1 MSDII
6 NLINDFGQKNP
17 DRIAIRHKEDELTYQ
32 QLIDESSK
40 LAHLLQDT
48 QKPLVIY
55 GHMSPYMLVGMIGAI
70 KAGCGYVPID
80 TSVPQER
87 VQMIIEKVQPQ
98 FILNT
103 SEETLENHLAQEITI
118 NDIQQSDNPT
128 IFDSQMS
135 PNDVVYTIFT
145 SGSTGEPKGVQIE
158 YASLVE
164 FAEWMVSLNES
175 NEPNE
180 PQEWL
185 NQAPFSFD
193 LSVMAIYPCLTS
205 GGTLNLVDKEMIN
218 KPKLLNE
225 MLVNTP
231 INAWVSTP
239 SFMEMCLLLPNL
251 DGNDYPSLNH
261 FFFCGEILPYRTAK
275 ALVDRYPNAVI
286 YNTYGPTEATV
297 AVTGVKITPEIL
309 EQYNPLPVGVAR
321 PNTSLSTTDE
331 GELVIKGNSVSLGY
345 LKNKEKTEAVF
356 NFEDGI
362 RTYHTGDKAV
372 EKDGNWFIQG
382 RIDFQIKLNGYRMEL
397 EEIETQL
404 RQSQYVR
411 ETVVVPIYKNDKVV
425 YLVGAVVP
433 TEKVENDLEMTR
445 AIKSELKSRLP
456 EYMIPRKF
464 VWMEQLPLTS
474 NGKLD
479 RKQVAKDID
488 A

>member
-1 MSDII
+1 MTDII
-6 NLINDFGQKNP
+6 NLINDFGQRHP
-17 DRIAIRHKEDELTYQ
+17 QRVAVRHKDETLTYQ
-32 QLIDESSK
+32 QLMDESSK
-40 LAHLLQDT
+40 LAHLLQDN
-48 QKPLVIY
+48 QKPLIVY

-80 TSVPQER
+80 TSVPSER
-87 VQMIIEKVQPQ
+87 VNMIINKVQPEML
-98 FILNT
+98 FNTTDSPLNQPGI
-103 SEETLENHLAQEITI
+103 QELTI
-118 NDIQQSDNPT
+118 QSIQDSDNPT
-128 IFDSQMS
+128 LFDSQMGLT
-135 PNDVVYTIFT
+135 DVVYTIFT

-158 YASLVE
+158 YASLIE

-175 NEPNE
+175 EGA
-180 PQEWL
+180 QEWL

-205 GGTLNLVDKEMIN
+205 GGTLNLVDKDMIN
-218 KPKLLNE
+218 KPKLLND

-251 DGNDYPSLNH
+251 NEASYPSLNH
-261 FFFCGEILPYRTAK
+261 FFFCGEILPHRTAK
-275 ALVDRYPNAVI
+275 ALLDRYPSAVV

-297 AVTGVKITPEIL
+297 AVTGVKLTPEII
-309 EQYNPLPVGVAR
+309 ETYNPLPVGVSR
-321 PNTSLSTTDE
+321 PNTTLFTTDE

-345 LKNKEKTEAVF
+345 LDNKEKTEAVF
-356 NFEDGI
+356 NFEDGLRI
-362 RTYHTGDKAV
+362 YHTGDKAI
-372 EKDGNWFIQG
+372 EKDGQWFIQG

-404 RQSQYVR
+404 RQSAFVR
-411 ETVVVPIYKNDKVV
+411 ETVVVPVYKNNKVIH
-425 YLVGAVVP
+425 LIGAVVP
-433 TEKVENDLEMTR
+433 TEEVKDDLEMTR
-445 AIKSELKSRLP
+445 QIKSELKSRLP

-464 VWMEQLPLTS
+464 VWMKQLPLTS

-479 RKQVAKDID
+479 RKQVAKDIN

>member
-103 SEETLENHLAQEITI
+103 SEETIVNHSAQEITI

-145 SGSTGEPKGVQIE
+145 SGSTGKPKGVQIE

-175 NEPNE
+175 NEPNG

-251 DGNDYPSLNH
+251 NGNDYPSLNH
-261 FFFCGEILPYRTAK
+261 FFFCGEILPHRTAK

-404 RQSQYVR
+404 RQLQYVR

>member
-17 DRIAIRHKEDELTYQ
+17 DRVAIRHKDEELTYK
-32 QLIDESSK
+32 QLMDESSK

-48 QKPLVIY
+48 KQPLIVF
-55 GHMSPYMLVGMIGAI
+55 GHMSPFMLVGMIGAI

-80 TSVPQER
+80 TSVPSER
-87 VQMIIEKVQPQ
+87 VEMIIDKVQPE
-98 FILNT
+98 FIFNTTETTLNHHT
-103 SEETLENHLAQEITI
+103 ATEITI
-118 NDIQQSDNPT
+118 QDIQQSDNP
-128 IFDSQMS
+128 IVFDSQMAMT
-135 PNDVVYTIFT
+135 DVVYTIFT

-158 YASLVE
+158 YASLIE

-175 NEPNE
+175 NE

-205 GGTLNLVDKEMIN
+205 GGTLNLVDKDMIN

-251 DGNDYPSLNH
+251 NESSYPSLNH
-261 FFFCGEILPYRTAK
+261 FFFCGEILPHRTAK
-275 ALVDRYPNAVI
+275 ALMDRYPNAVI

-297 AVTGVKITPEIL
+297 AVTGVKLTPEII
-309 EQYNPLPVGVAR
+309 ETYNPLPVGVSR
-321 PNTSLSTTDE
+321 PNTTLSTTDE

-356 NFEDGI
+356 NFDDGLRI
-362 RTYHTGDKAV
+362 YHTGDKAV
-372 EKDGNWFIQG
+372 EKDGQWFIQG
-382 RIDFQIKLNGYRMEL
+382 
-397 EEIETQL
+397 

-411 ETVVVPIYKNDKVV
+411 ETIVVPIYKNNKVIH
-425 YLVGAVVP
+425 LVGAIVP
-433 TEKVENDLEMTR
+433 TEEVKDDLEMTR
-445 AIKSELKSRLP
+445 NIKSELKSRLP

-464 VWMEQLPLTS
+464 VWMDQLPLTS

-479 RKQVAKDID
+479 RKQVAEDIN

>member
-1 MSDII
+1 MTDII
-6 NLINDFGQKNP
+6 NLINDFGQSNP
-17 DRIAIRHKEDELTYQ
+17 ERVAVRHKDEELTYQ
-32 QLIDESSK
+32 QLMDESSK
-40 LAHLLQDT
+40 LAHLLQDNH
-48 QKPLVIY
+48 KPLIVY

-80 TSVPQER
+80 TSVPSER
-87 VQMIIEKVQPQ
+87 VNMIINKVQPDII
-98 FILNT
+98 FNT
-103 SEETLENHLAQEITI
+103 SDTQLNHSNIQELTI
-118 NDIQQSDNPT
+118 QSIQDSDNPT
-128 IFDSQMS
+128 LFDSQMGLT
-135 PNDVVYTIFT
+135 DVVYTIFT

-158 YASLVE
+158 YASLIE
-164 FAEWMVSLNES
+164 FAKWMVSLNES
-175 NEPNE
+175 EGS
-180 PQEWL
+180 QEWL

-251 DGNDYPSLNH
+251 NESSYPSLNH
-261 FFFCGEILPYRTAK
+261 FFFCGELLPHRTAK
-275 ALVDRYPNAVI
+275 ALLDRYPSAVV

-297 AVTGVKITPEIL
+297 AVTGIKLTPEVI
-309 EQYNPLPVGVAR
+309 ETYNPLPVGVSR
-321 PNTSLSTTDE
+321 PNTSLFTTDE

-345 LKNKEKTEAVF
+345 LDNKEKTDAVF
-356 NFEDGI
+356 NFEDGLRI
-362 RTYHTGDKAV
+362 YHTGDKAI
-372 EKDGNWFIQG
+372 EKDGQWFIQG

-404 RQSQYVR
+404 RQSEFVR
-411 ETVVVPIYKNDKVV
+411 ETVVVPVYKNNKVIH
-425 YLVGAVVP
+425 LIGAVVP
-433 TEKVENDLEMTR
+433 TEEVRDDLEMTR
-445 AIKSELKSRLP
+445 QIKSELKSRLP

-464 VWMEQLPLTS
+464 VWMKQLPLTS

-479 RKQVAKDID
+479 RKQVAEDIN

>member
-1 MSDII
+1 MTDII
-6 NLINDFGQKNP
+6 NLINDFGQSNP
-17 DRIAIRHKEDELTYQ
+17 ERVAVRHKDEELTYQ
-32 QLIDESSK
+32 QLMDESSK
-40 LAHLLQDT
+40 LAHLLQDNH
-48 QKPLVIY
+48 KPLIVY

-80 TSVPQER
+80 TSVPSER
-87 VQMIIEKVQPQ
+87 VNMIINKVQPDII
-98 FILNT
+98 FNT
-103 SEETLENHLAQEITI
+103 SDTQLNHSNIQELTI
-118 NDIQQSDNPT
+118 QSIQDSDNPT
-128 IFDSQMS
+128 LFDSQMGLT
-135 PNDVVYTIFT
+135 DVVYTIFT

-158 YASLVE
+158 YASLIE
-164 FAEWMVSLNES
+164 FAKWMVSLNES
-175 NEPNE
+175 EGS
-180 PQEWL
+180 QEWL

-251 DGNDYPSLNH
+251 DESSYPSLNH
-261 FFFCGEILPYRTAK
+261 FFFCGEILPHRTAK
-275 ALVDRYPNAVI
+275 ALLDRYPSAVV

-297 AVTGVKITPEIL
+297 AVTGIKLTPEVI
-309 EQYNPLPVGVAR
+309 ETYNPLPVGVSR
-321 PNTSLSTTDE
+321 PNTSLFTTDE

-345 LKNKEKTEAVF
+345 LDNKEKTDAVF
-356 NFEDGI
+356 NFEDGLRI
-362 RTYHTGDKAV
+362 YHTGDKAI
-372 EKDGNWFIQG
+372 EKDGQWFIQG

-404 RQSQYVR
+404 RQSEFVR
-411 ETVVVPIYKNDKVV
+411 ETVVVPVYKNNKVIH
-425 YLVGAVVP
+425 LIGAVVP
-433 TEKVENDLEMTR
+433 TEEVRDDLEMTR
-445 AIKSELKSRLP
+445 QIKSELKSRLP

-464 VWMEQLPLTS
+464 VWMKQLPLTS

-479 RKQVAKDID
+479 RKQVAEDIN

>member
-1 MSDII
+1 MTDII
-6 NLINDFGQKNP
+6 NLINDFGQSNP
-17 DRIAIRHKEDELTYQ
+17 ERVAVRHKDEELTYQ
-32 QLIDESSK
+32 QLMDESSK
-40 LAHLLQDT
+40 LAHLLQDNH
-48 QKPLVIY
+48 KPLIVY

-80 TSVPQER
+80 TSVPSER
-87 VQMIIEKVQPQ
+87 VNMIINKVQPDII
-98 FILNT
+98 FNT
-103 SEETLENHLAQEITI
+103 SDTQLNHSNIQELTI
-118 NDIQQSDNPT
+118 QSIQDSDNPT
-128 IFDSQMS
+128 LFDSQMGLT
-135 PNDVVYTIFT
+135 DVVYTIFT

-158 YASLVE
+158 YASLIE
-164 FAEWMVSLNES
+164 FAKWMVSLNES
-175 NEPNE
+175 EGS
-180 PQEWL
+180 QEWL

-205 GGTLNLVDKEMIN
+205 GGKLNLVDKEMIN

-251 DGNDYPSLNH
+251 NESSYPSLNH
-261 FFFCGEILPYRTAK
+261 FFFCGEILPHRTAK
-275 ALVDRYPNAVI
+275 ALLDRYPSAVV

-297 AVTGVKITPEIL
+297 AVTGIKLTPEVI
-309 EQYNPLPVGVAR
+309 ETYNPLPVGVSR
-321 PNTSLSTTDE
+321 PNTSLFTTDE

-345 LKNKEKTEAVF
+345 LDNKEKTDAVF
-356 NFEDGI
+356 NFEDGLRI
-362 RTYHTGDKAV
+362 YHTGDKAI
-372 EKDGNWFIQG
+372 EKDGQWFIQG

-404 RQSQYVR
+404 RQSEFVR
-411 ETVVVPIYKNDKVV
+411 ETVVVPVYKNNKVIH
-425 YLVGAVVP
+425 LIGAVVP
-433 TEKVENDLEMTR
+433 TEEVRDDLEMTR
-445 AIKSELKSRLP
+445 QIKSELKSRLP

-464 VWMEQLPLTS
+464 VWMKQLPLTS

-479 RKQVAKDID
+479 RKQVAEDIN

>member
-1 MSDII
+1 MTDII
-6 NLINDFGQKNP
+6 NLINDFGQSNP
-17 DRIAIRHKEDELTYQ
+17 ERVAVRHKDEELTYQ
-32 QLIDESSK
+32 QLMDESSK
-40 LAHLLQDT
+40 LAHLLQDNH
-48 QKPLVIY
+48 KPLIVY

-80 TSVPQER
+80 TSVPSER
-87 VQMIIEKVQPQ
+87 VNMIINKVQPDII
-98 FILNT
+98 FNT
-103 SEETLENHLAQEITI
+103 SDTQLNHSNIQELTI
-118 NDIQQSDNPT
+118 QSIQDSDNPT
-128 IFDSQMS
+128 LFDSQMGLT
-135 PNDVVYTIFT
+135 DVVYIIFT

-158 YASLVE
+158 YASLIE
-164 FAEWMVSLNES
+164 FAKWMVSLNES
-175 NEPNE
+175 EGS
-180 PQEWL
+180 QEWL

-251 DGNDYPSLNH
+251 NESSYPSLNH
-261 FFFCGEILPYRTAK
+261 FFFCGEILPHRTAK
-275 ALVDRYPNAVI
+275 ALLDRYPSAVV

-297 AVTGVKITPEIL
+297 AVTGIKLTPEVI
-309 EQYNPLPVGVAR
+309 ETYNPLPVGVSR
-321 PNTSLSTTDE
+321 PNTSLFTTDE

-345 LKNKEKTEAVF
+345 LDNKEKTDAVF
-356 NFEDGI
+356 NFEDGLRI
-362 RTYHTGDKAV
+362 YHTGDKAI
-372 EKDGNWFIQG
+372 EKDGQWFIQG

-404 RQSQYVR
+404 RQSEFVR
-411 ETVVVPIYKNDKVV
+411 ETVVVPVYKNNKVIH
-425 YLVGAVVP
+425 LIGAVVP
-433 TEKVENDLEMTR
+433 TEEVRDDLEMTR
-445 AIKSELKSRLP
+445 QIKSELKSRLP

-464 VWMEQLPLTS
+464 VWMKQLPLTS

-479 RKQVAKDID
+479 RKQVAEDIN

>member
-103 SEETLENHLAQEITI
+103 SEETLENHSAQEITI

-135 PNDVVYTIFT
+135 PNEVVYTIFT

-175 NEPNE
+175 NE

-251 DGNDYPSLNH
+251 NGNDYPSLNH
-261 FFFCGEILPYRTAK
+261 FFFCGEILPHRTAK

-309 EQYNPLPVGVAR
+309 EQYNPLPVGVSR

-433 TEKVENDLEMTR
+433 TEEVENDLEMTR